1 MPIFLEL
8 RNIVLHIFCICDIIE
23 NFSQKCNEQRAA
35 ICFFTSAFPEIDLA
49 ICWILKDL
57 YEVIRRVT
65 LKLHCFSFPAL

>member
-1 MPIFLEL
+1 MSIFLEL
-8 RNIVLHIFCICDIIE
+8 INIVLHICCRCDIVE

-49 ICWILKDL
+49 ISWILKDL

-65 LKLHCFSFPAL
+65 LKLHCFSFRAV